1 MAATITKLSTVH
13 LDTVTLTAGAAAM
26 SSTIQDLTGI
36 DTATVDLRI
45 TNLSTGPTAPG
56 QFQIETSPDN
66 GTNYFDFGGPL
77 VSLTGNAPVLTEWS
91 GIQLPPGCMYVRI
104 TAGSNTIQNVTARA
118 VVNTYKKL

>member
-45 TNLSTGPTAPG
+45 TNLSTGPTIPG

-77 VSLTGNAPVLTEWS
+77 VSLTGNNVVTEWS

-104 TAGSNTIQNVTARA
+104 SAGSNTGQNVTARA